1 MINLNF
7 HPKIIAIAIS
17 IALLLGYTLLVYSAE
32 ETGALKAIDK
42 GLEWL
47 QQKQEPDGTF
57 GGYLGFTSLA
67 VAAFLRHPSG
77 KYKSTE
83 PFIEKTL
90 NFIVSLQQE
99 DGSIYDERSQPAL
112 PSYNTSVAI
121 MALAAANNP
130 KYDEVIKKA
139 QGYLKGVQCDEG
151 EGCTPDNTFYGGI
164 SYGAQG
170 PGQSARADLS
180 NTSMALQ
187 ALKDSNLEDKEL
199 WSKAIKF
206 LERCQN
212 NSETN
217 DQAWA
222 TNDGGF
228 IYNPGIKPGEEERT
242 RSYGS
247 MTYAGLMSF
256 LYAGVDKDDQRVQA
270 AVGWIK
276 RNYTVEENPPIGAKG
291 LYYNYHTMA
300 KALSTYGEPVITDAK
315 GEKHNWYKELSQKLI
330 QLQKPEGYWQNEEP
344 QWMET
349 NPILVTTYAVLALEA
364 GFPK

>member
-7 HPKIIAIAIS
+7 HQKIIAIVMS
-17 IALLLGYTLLVYSAE
+17 IVLLSGYTLVYSAE
-32 ETGALKAIDK
+32 ETEALKAIDK

-47 QQKQEPDGTF
+47 RQKQESDGTF

-67 VAAFLRHPSG
+67 VTAFLRHPSG

-90 NFIVSLQQE
+90 NFIVSMQKE
-99 DGSIYDERSQPAL
+99 DGSIYDKRSQPAI

-121 MALAAANNP
+121 MALVAANDS
-130 KYDEVIKKA
+130 KYDAVIKKA
-139 QGYLKGVQCDEG
+139 QGYLKGAQCDEE
-151 EGCTPDNTFYGGI
+151 EGCTPDNTSYGGI
-164 SYGAQG
+164 SYGAG
-170 PGQSARADLS
+170 MPERADLS

-187 ALKDSNLEDKEL
+187 ALKESNFEDKEA

-217 DQAWA
+217 DQPW
-222 TNDGGF
+222 TSNDGGF
-228 IYNPGIKPGEEERT
+228 IYNPGVKPGEEGT

-256 LYAGVDKDDQRVQA
+256 LYAGVDKNDQRVQA
-270 AVGWIK
+270 AVDWIK
-276 RNYTVEENPPIGAKG
+276 RNYTVEENPPIGKSG

-300 KALSTYGEPVITDAK
+300 KALNAYGEPVITDAT
-315 GEKHNWYKELSQKLI
+315 GQKHDWYKELAQKLVE
-330 QLQKPEGYWQNEEP
+330 LQKPEGYWQNEEGR
-344 QWMET
+344 WMET
-349 NPILVTTYAVLALEA
+349 DPVLVTSYTVLALEA
-364 GFPK
+364 GFPEK